1 MLDLAGATITIDR
14 SLDTTLMEIIMNRTI
29 LSFLIAASCVSIS
42 NAQINDLPP
51 AGGNIGTNSNAVTE
65 IATSLSELYVTQW
78 VHADESKN
86 VRGSVVSLVG
96 MDAVPMPRARVS
108 LIQAGEVVISDD
120 TDIVGEFL
128 LEGVNPGLYTFIA
141 EMNGGIAIYSLTVL
155 DSVVGKHL
163 PNFMEARLMS
173 TNGGRAY
180 EVLQGQSL
188 PSSVSYA
195 TPMQDP
201 LKSVRKPS
209 GSHQIALDA
218 SGSIRG
224 KLGKPMTN
232 IDMTGMTAF
241 VFKDGAEIARS
252 RVSSD
257 GSFAIRDLKPG
268 SYGLVAAGSQ
278 GVSATGFCAIAPGL
292 AMVNKDGERFVNLT
306 AASSSLN
313 LELGDASGSAPTLAP
328 TEPVLAE
335 EVFFAGPPM
344 GTPGMGGGY
353 GGGGSF
359 GGGGSGGGGFGGLG
373 AIAGIGGLVAGVAA
387 LADDNND
394 APIQSPVTP

>member
-1 MLDLAGATITIDR
+1 
-14 SLDTTLMEIIMNRTI
+14 MEIIMKHTI
-29 LSFLIAASCVSIS
+29 LSFIIASSCVSIS
-42 NAQINDLPP
+42 NAQVNDLPP
-51 AGGNIGTNSNAVTE
+51 AGGNVGTSSIAVTE
-65 IATSLSELYVTQW
+65 FATALSESYVTQW

-86 VRGSVVSLVG
+86 VHGSVVSLVG

-108 LIQAGEVVISDD
+108 LIQAGQVVVTDD
-120 TDIVGEFL
+120 TDVDGEFL
-128 LEGVNPGLYTFIA
+128 LEGVNPGIYTFVA
-141 EMNGGIAIYSLTVL
+141 ETNGGIAIYSLTVL
-155 DSVVGKHL
+155 DSVAGKHL

-173 TNGGRAY
+173 TNGGRVF

-188 PSSVSYA
+188 PSAASYSA
-195 TPMQDP
+195 PTQDP

-209 GSHQIALDA
+209 GTHQIALDA

-232 IDMTGMTAF
+232 IDMSGMTAF
-241 VFKDGAEIARS
+241 VFKDGVEIGRT

-257 GSFAIRDLKPG
+257 GSFAIRDLQPG

-292 AMVNKDGERFVNLT
+292 AMVNKDGERFVNRAT
-306 AASSSLN
+306 AASSLN
-313 LELGDASGSAPTLAP
+313 LELGDASGSNPPVPP
-328 TEPVLAE
+328 TEPVPAE

-344 GTPGMGGGY
+344 GSPGM

-359 GGGGSGGGGFGGLG
+359 GGGGSGGGGGFGGLG

-387 LADDNND
+387 LADSNNND
-394 APIQSPVTP
+394 APITSPVTP

>member
-1 MLDLAGATITIDR
+1 MINR
-14 SLDTTLMEIIMNRTI
+14 SLETKTTEIIMKRTI
-29 LSFLIAASCVSIS
+29 LSLIIAASCVSIS
-42 NAQINDLPP
+42 NAQVNDLPP
-51 AGGNIGTNSNAVTE
+51 AGGNVGTSSIAVTE
-65 IATSLSELYVTQW
+65 FATSLSESYVTQW
-78 VHADESKN
+78 VHADESRN

-96 MDAVPMPRARVS
+96 TDAVPMPRARVS
-108 LIQAGEVVISDD
+108 LVQAGEVVVSDD
-120 TDIVGEFL
+120 TDVVGEFL
-128 LEGVNPGLYTFIA
+128 LEGVNPGIYTFIA

-155 DSVVGKHL
+155 DSVAGSHL

-173 TNGGRAY
+173 TNGGRVF

-188 PSSVSYA
+188 PSSTSYA
-195 TPMQDP
+195 APTQDP
-201 LKSVRKPS
+201 LKSVRKQS
-209 GSHQIALDA
+209 SSHQIALDA

-241 VFKDGAEIARS
+241 VFKDGIEIART

-292 AMVNKDGERFVNLT
+292 AMVNKDGERFVNRI
-306 AASSSLN
+306 AAASSLN
-313 LELGDASGSAPTLAP
+313 LELGDASGSTPPVPP
-328 TEPVLAE
+328 TEPVPAE
-335 EVFFAGPPM
+335 EAFFAGPPM
-344 GTPGMGGGY
+344 GAPGM

-359 GGGGSGGGGFGGLG
+359 GGGGSGGGGGFGGLG

-387 LADDNND
+387 LADSNNND
-394 APIQSPVTP
+394 APVQSPVTP

>member
-1 MLDLAGATITIDR
+1 MK
-14 SLDTTLMEIIMNRTI
+14 RTI
-29 LSFLIAASCVSIS
+29 LSLIIAASCVSIS
-42 NAQINDLPP
+42 NAQVNDLPL
-51 AGGNIGTNSNAVTE
+51 AGGNVGTSSIAVTE
-65 IATSLSELYVTQW
+65 FATALSESYVTQW

-96 MDAVPMPRARVS
+96 SDAVPMPRARVS

-120 TDIVGEFL
+120 TDVVGEFL
-128 LEGVNPGLYTFIA
+128 LEGVNPGVYTLIA
-141 EMNGGIAIYSLTVL
+141 ETNGGIAIYSLTVL

-188 PSSVSYA
+188 PTSVSYA
-195 TPMQDP
+195 IPMQDP

-224 KLGKPMTN
+224 KLGKSMTN

-241 VFKDGAEIARS
+241 VFKDGAEISRS

-278 GVSATGFCAIAPGL
+278 GVTATGFCAIAPGL
-292 AMVNKDGERFVNLT
+292 AMVNKDGERFVNV
-306 AASSSLN
+306 AAASSLN
-313 LELGDASGSAPTLAP
+313 LELGDASGSAPPVPP
-328 TEPVLAE
+328 TEPPLGE
-335 EVFFAGPPM
+335 EVFLAGPPM
-344 GTPGMGGGY
+344 GAPGM

-359 GGGGSGGGGFGGLG
+359 GGGGSGGGGGGFGGLG
-373 AIAGIGGLVAGVAA
+373 AIAGIGGLVAGLAA
-387 LADDNND
+387 LADDNNE
-394 APIQSPVTP
+394 APVQSPVTP